1 MISLYC
7 PENLMF
13 RERVEQFHS
22 LWAKEASS
30 AEILSLCRRIIRDFC
45 TTESVMEVN
54 MDERTRGKV
63 VDAFRCGV
71 FSGLLHSHVFAK
83 TDCCLAGRANCRHV

>member
-13 RERVEQFHS
+13 RERVEQYRA

-30 AEILSLCRRIIRDFC
+30 SDILSLCRRIIRDFC

-54 MDERTRGKV
+54 LDERSRGKV
-63 VDAFRCGV
+63 GKFLVCV
-71 FSGLLHSHVFAK
+71 
-83 TDCCLAGRANCRHV
+83 